1 MPHANLTQL
10 GMSKNEADI
19 YRTLLEV
26 GESNVKQIS
35 GAANVN
41 RRNAYDVLN
50 RLMEKGLVFIVLKG
64 KEHYYQAVNPNKL
77 TEFIDDK
84 KNALR
89 QIMPELKKLTN
100 TKPTAQEVMI
110 YRGLEG
116 WKNTIKDVVM
126 VGQDLYT
133 IGAKGAW
140 TDERLKATFNLLNR
154 EVTRKK
160 IKIYLLCDYE
170 IKAGSKE
177 LLKNFSNCEYAFL
190 PKGYPTSSAID
201 VFGDRV
207 VIVSYQKI
215 ATIDENTLFVV
226 IINQEIA
233 DAFRTW
239 FRLMWDISKKKSRA

>member
-1 MPHANLTQL
+1 MSIPSLTQFGL
-10 GMSKNEADI
+10 SKNEADI
-19 YRTLLEV
+19 YQALLEI

-35 GAANVN
+35 HTAKVN
-41 RRNAYDVLN
+41 RRNTYDVLN
-50 RLMEKGLVFIVLKG
+50 RLMEKGLVFIVLQG

-89 QIMPELKKLTN
+89 QIMPELKKLTR
-100 TKPTAQEVMI
+100 TKPAPQEVMI

-126 VGQDLYT
+126 VGKDLFT

-140 TDERLKATFNLLNR
+140 TDERLHTTFNLLNR
-154 EVTRKK
+154 EVERKNM
-160 IKIYLLCDYE
+160 KIYLLCDHE
-170 IKAGSKE
+170 IQSSNKE
-177 LLKNFSNCEYAFL
+177 LLKNFTNCEYAFL
-190 PKGYPTSSAID
+190 PRGYPTSSAID

-233 DAFRTW
+233 NAFRTW
-239 FRLMWDISKKKSRA
+239 FQLMWDLAKKRK